1 MWHATDREFITP
13 EQLAQR
19 LGSLGVS
26 PTDTVVIYGDPVQFG
41 TYAFWVL
48 TMAGHKNLRLLDG
61 GRKRWVAEGRPL
73 SQKSPDASPVAYTPG
88 TADFTSRVGRDDLR
102 AKLGQP
108 GRQLLDVR
116 APEEYR
122 GERVSP
128 PSGVFRFDFDHGAER
143 TGRIP
148 GATHPYF
155 RVMVNEDD
163 TFLSSEKLG
172 VILDQAGA
180 AADGSTELVTYCRLS
195 HRATL
200 AWFAIKYLLG
210 RENVLVYD
218 GSWTEWGSIVG
229 FPMEKD

>member
-1 MWHATDREFITP
+1 MCAR
-13 EQLAQR
+13 
-19 LGSLGVS
+19 
-26 PTDTVVIYGDPVQFG
+26 
-41 TYAFWVL
+41 
-48 TMAGHKNLRLLDG
+48 
-61 GRKRWVAEGRPL
+61 
-73 SQKSPDASPVAYTPG
+73 
-88 TADFTSRVGRDDLR
+88 
-102 AKLGQP
+102 
-108 GRQLLDVR
+108 
-116 APEEYR
+116 R

-128 PSGVFRFDFDHGAER
+128 PSGDLRFDFDHGAER

-155 RVMVNEDD
+155 RVIVNEDD
-163 TFLSSEKLG
+163 TFLSSEKLW

-218 GSWTEWGSIVG
+218 CSWT
-229 FPMEKD
+229 